1 MKSINQIIALAS
13 IAILFFTTGC
23 INELLVDGN
32 GISATEARITPD
44 FSKIKSEG
52 EFDIHITQGDEFDIL
67 VEAESNLIQYIET
80 EVNGNTLRIH
90 TRGLRDLKNS
100 LPMEIFITVPFIEE
114 IKQSGSGNIITG
126 FFEGNHFEF
135 AISGS
140 GSIETA
146 IGANTVDGIVSGSG
160 SLFVSGIANSADFV
174 ISGSGQIDA
183 WDMEL
188 KNCEATIS
196 GSGSMWV
203 SVEQFLKAIISGS
216 GSVYYSGTP
225 EIETRISGSGN
236 IFHEN

>member
-1 MKSINQIIALAS
+1 MKPINQIIALAS
-13 IAILFFTTGC
+13 IAMLFFTTGC

-52 EFDIHITQGDEFDIL
+52 EFDIHITHGNEFDIL

-80 EVNGNTLRIH
+80 DVSGNTLRIH

-114 IKQSGSGNIITG
+114 IKQSGSGTITTD

-135 AISGS
+135 VISGS

-146 IGANTVDGIVSGSG
+146 IDANSVDGMISGSG
-160 SLFVSGIANSADFV
+160 ALFVSGTAKSADFV

-188 KNCEATIS
+188 QSCEATIS
-196 GSGSMWV
+196 GSGSMWLT
-203 SVEQFLKAIISGS
+203 VEQFLKAIISGS

-236 IFHEN
+236 IFNEN